1 MTKPPRHNYFPR
13 GPLLGMFALVGFSL
27 VAAIVG
33 RVTGGEVLH
42 DPSTPTA
49 ERDLLFEDRA
59 DGAVV
64 VYNAGD
70 DQPIDVVTGQNGFL
84 RGTLRGLARARH
96 AEDIGPNA
104 PFRLTAWADGR
115 LTLDDPSTGRHIE
128 LVAFGPTN
136 VAVFARLLTVKEGAL

>member
-1 MTKPPRHNYFPR
+1 M
-13 GPLLGMFALVGFSL
+13 VGLSL
-27 VAAIVG
+27 VAAGIG
-33 RVTGGEVLH
+33 RMTGGEVLH
-42 DPSTPTA
+42 APSTPVA

-64 VYNAGD
+64 VYNAHD
-70 DQPIDVVTGQNGFL
+70 DQEIKVETGQNGFL

-96 AEDIGPNA
+96 AEGIGANQ

-128 LVAFGPTN
+128 LVAFGPDN
-136 VAVFARLLTVKEGAL
+136 EAVFARLLTVKEGSL